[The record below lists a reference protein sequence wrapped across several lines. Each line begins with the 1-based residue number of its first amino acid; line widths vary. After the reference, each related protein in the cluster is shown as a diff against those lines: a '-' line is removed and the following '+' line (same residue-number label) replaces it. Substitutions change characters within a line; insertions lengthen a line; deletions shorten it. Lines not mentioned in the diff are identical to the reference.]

1 MPRPRIPDFHAV
13 PVWPRAN
20 GWTPLRQAEF
30 IGELAETRNVAE
42 AARRLGLTRE
52 TAYRLR
58 RRALSES
65 FVAAWDAA
73 LGRAFDWPDRGL
85 TKVTL
90 HELRW
95 RVETGLWRVIL
106 VRGKYRGVR
115 RMSDNSALL
124 ALVRRSGLRSL
135 RGRKG
140 SAPPP
145 DEWF

>member
-13 PVWPRAN
+13 PVWPRKN

-58 RRALSES
+58 KRALSES

-73 LGRAFDWPDRGL
+73 LGRRFDWPDRGL
-85 TKVTL
+85 AKVTL

-115 RMSDNSALL
+115 RMADNSALL
-124 ALVRRSGLRSL
+124 ALVRRSNVRSL

-140 SAPPP
+140 AAAAFGES
-145 DEWF
+145 F

>member
-13 PVWPRAN
+13 PVWSRAN

-58 RRALSES
+58 KRALSNS

-73 LGRAFDWPDRGL
+73 LERPFDWPDRGL
-85 TKVTL
+85 TKVSL

-106 VRGKYRGVR
+106 RRGKYRGVLH
-115 RMSDNSALL
+115 MSDNSALL
-124 ALVRRSGLRSL
+124 ALVRRSGVRSL

-140 SAPPP
+140 AASTT